1 MSKEKA
7 ASAAVLKYFEDQN
20 RPYSTQDVFMN
31 LHKEHGKPVIQ
42 RVIDQL
48 VLDNLLKEK
57 VNGKQKCYVIN
68 QENLPTASESELA
81 ALDAECAKLSE
92 QLNCGQTKMKKN
104 QARALQLAAEITTQ
118 EAVEQLEKVKSEN
131 VELSARLERL
141 KGQGEVISAKDKK
154 MILKNHEE
162 MMTMWRKRKRMC
174 SDILDAVL
182 ESWPK
187 SKKDL
192 YEEIGIETDEEAGV
206 KMPKI

>member
-81 ALDAECAKLSE
+81 ALDVECAKLSE

-104 QARALQLAAEITTQ
+104 QARVLQLAAEITTQ